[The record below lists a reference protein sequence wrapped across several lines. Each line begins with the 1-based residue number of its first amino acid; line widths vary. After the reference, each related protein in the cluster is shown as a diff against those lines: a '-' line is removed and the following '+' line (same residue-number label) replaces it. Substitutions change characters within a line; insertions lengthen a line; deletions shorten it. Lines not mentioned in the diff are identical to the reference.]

1 MPSTLNAQP
10 LEILRKIGELLLL
23 GLNFVAPPSY
33 MFDVL
38 CRRWSPPIAKGNQW
52 LYDDMEA
59 FIRARREDLVEV
71 HLLRTR
77 LGPVM
82 PFHDPKKLR
91 CVTLEKWGPQDG
103 DPILDNFSAA
113 VKNGDLRQLE
123 AITIKLRPCWP
134 TGSEGDALDKILR
147 NYPPACRL
155 YG

>member
-1 MPSTLNAQP
+1 
-10 LEILRKIGELLLL
+10 
-23 GLNFVAPPSY
+23 
-33 MFDVL
+33 
-38 CRRWSPPIAKGNQW
+38 
-52 LYDDMEA
+52 MEA

-82 PFHDPKKLR
+82 PFHDLKKLR

-155 YG
+155 YGYGSSYSIMRLPFHATHIRCHISVGLLARNL